1 MRPRSEHKGV
11 PRHSWGRCRVGRALQ
26 PVFSG
31 RGPWAAR
38 QHLLGT
44 GEKYVF
50 PTPPQACPSETLE
63 MGSGHV
69 FWRALQGILTHA
81 DARDPRGRSRGG
93 NPDGP
98 LRSKW
103 GRGTRRDEPGG
114 VDIRGDFG
122 NDERTPCV
130 WGVASAV
137 FTPGIGQQGTYC
149 WVTPGSLRRTRL

>member
-31 RGPWAAR
+31 RGPWAAAPASAGDR
-38 QHLLGT
+38 LEVRVPDPTQGLSLRNT
-44 GEKYVF
+44 GGGVR
-50 PTPPQACPSETLE
+50 SRVL
-63 MGSGHV
+63 
-69 FWRALQGILTHA
+69 GILTHA

-122 NDERTPCV
+122 NDERTPCI